1 MGGNEGADR
10 DGIGERGSDRDEGD
24 ALPVPVSNRAVR
36 ATYDR
41 WASLYANTVAR
52 LEAPS
57 KRRAIELLDP
67 APGSRV
73 LDLGCGPGLTL
84 PDLAERVGKC
94 GSVYA
99 LDAAPGMLAESAA
112 RVRSSAGIDR
122 VSILRSD
129 ARQLPL
135 GAGSVDAVV
144 AFDVLELF
152 DRPSLRVVLREIR
165 RVLAPDGRLC
175 AVTMDRADT
184 NRSRFL
190 RGYEW
195 AYRHVPGFARV
206 GCRPFDV
213 RAVVTDG
220 DFRVERLERS
230 RRGGIWPV
238 VTAYCR
244 PDRESR

>member
-10 DGIGERGSDRDEGD
+10 GGTRNGGSDQNEGD
-24 ALPVPVSNRAVR
+24 ALPVPVSNRVVR
-36 ATYDR
+36 GTYDR
-41 WASLYANTVAR
+41 WASLYGSTLAR
-52 LEAPS
+52 LEHPS
-57 KRRAIELLDP
+57 KRRAIERLDP

-99 LDAAPGMLAESAA
+99 LDAVPGMLAESGA
-112 RVRSSAGIDR
+112 RLRASAGSGR
-122 VSILRSD
+122 VSILRGD

-152 DRPSLRVVLREIR
+152 DRPSLRVVLWEIR

-184 NRSRFL
+184 DRSRFL

-195 AYRHVPGFARV
+195 AYRCVPGFARV

-213 RAVVTDG
+213 RAAVTEG
-220 DFRVERLERS
+220 GFRVERLERS
-230 RRGGIWPV
+230 RRGGIWPIL
-238 VTAYCR
+238 TAYCR
-244 PDRESR
+244 PHGDSQ